1 MTITLRYISFWGCYI
16 YNPFMDYPLLN
27 SRKNRSYA
35 LKYKCHPLEP
45 VECTGSVSQPLNW
58 QKIKSLPYQQGCG
71 TMRISVTAY

>member
-1 MTITLRYISFWGCYI
+1 MTEF
-16 YNPFMDYPLLN
+16 PLLN
-27 SRKNRSYA
+27 SRKNDSYA